1 VNKVYSLKYC
11 PVTGGLIVVS
21 ELASRVIK
29 KTCRRL
35 THILLAGIPAVC
47 LYYPQISQAGIVR
60 SDIAYQIYR
69 DFAENKGLFVPG
81 ATDIPVYDK
90 DGKLVGRLDKA
101 PMADFSSVS
110 SNGVATLV
118 SPQYIVSVKHNGGYQ
133 SVSFGNGKN
142 TYSLVDRNNHS
153 SVDFHAPRLNKL
165 VTEVIPSA
173 VTSEGTKANAYKDT
187 ERYTAFYRVGSGT
200 QYTKD
205 KDGNLVKVAG
215 GYAFKTGGTTG
226 VPLISDATIV
236 SNPGQTYNPVN
247 GPLPDYGA
255 PGDSGSPL
263 FAYDEQQ
270 KKWVIVAVL
279 RAYAGINGA
288 TNWWNV
294 IPTDYLNQVM
304 QDDFDAP
311 VDFVSGLAPL
321 NWTYDKTSGTGTLS
335 QGSKNWTMHGQ
346 KDNDLNAGKNL
357 VFSGQNGAIVLKD
370 SVTQGAGYLEF
381 KDSYTVSAESG
392 KTWTGAGI
400 ITDKG
405 TNVTWKVNGVA
416 GDNLHK
422 LGEGTLTI
430 NGTGVNPGGL
440 KTGDG
445 TVVLNQQADTAG
457 NVQAFSSVNLA
468 SGRPT
473 VVLGDARQVNPDNI
487 SWGYRGGKLDLNG
500 NAVTF
505 TRLQAADYGAVITNN
520 AQQKSR
526 LLLDLKAQDTNVS
539 VPIGSISPF
548 GGTGTPGNLYSMILN
563 GQTRFYILKS
573 ASYGNTLWGNSL
585 NDPAQWEFVGTDKNK
600 AVQTVKDRIL
610 AGRAKQPVIFHG
622 QLTGNMDVTIPQL
635 PGGRKVILDGSV
647 NLPEGTLSE
656 DSGTLIF
663 QGHPVIHASVSG
675 SAPVS
680 LNQKDWENR
689 QFTMKTLSLKDADF
703 HLSRNASLNSDIK
716 SDNSHITLGSD
727 RAFVDKNDGTGNY
740 VILEEG
746 TSVPDTVNDRS
757 QYEGNITLDHNSTL
771 DIGSRFTG
779 GIEAYDSA
787 VSITSPDVLL
797 TAPGAFAGSS
807 LTVHDG
813 GHLTALNGLFSD
825 GHIQAGKNSKIT
837 LSGTPVKDTAN
848 QYAPAVYLT
857 DGYDLTGDNATLE
870 ITRGAHASGDI
881 HASAAS
887 TVTIGSDTPAELAS
901 AETTASAFA
910 GSLLEGYNAAFNGAI
925 TGGRADVSMHNAL
938 WTLGGDSA
946 IHTLTVRNSRIS
958 SEGDRT
964 FRTLTVNKLD
974 ATGSDFVLRTDL
986 KNADKINVTEKATG
1000 SDNSLNVSFMKD
1012 PAQGQSLNIP
1022 LVTAPAGTS
1031 AEMFKAGTR
1040 VTGFSRVTPTLHV
1053 DTSGGNT
1060 KWILDGFKA
1069 EADKAAA
1076 AKADS
1081 FMNAGYKNFM
1091 TEVNNLNKR
1100 MGDLRDTNG
1109 DAGAW
1114 ARIMSG
1120 AGSADGG
1127 YSDNYTH
1134 VQVGVDKK
1142 HELDGVDLF
1151 TGVTMTY
1158 TDSSADSHAFSGK
1171 TKSVG
1176 GGLYASAL
1184 FESGAYID
1192 LIGKYIHHD
1201 NDYTG
1206 NFAGLGTKHY
1216 NTHSWY
1222 AGAETGYRYHLTEE
1236 TFIEPQA
1243 ELVYGAVSGKTFRW
1257 KDGDMDLSMKNRD
1270 FSPLIGRTG
1279 IELGKTFSGKDWSV
1293 TARAGT
1299 SWQFDL
1305 LNNGETVL
1313 RDASGEKRIK
1323 GEKDSRMLFNVGM
1336 NAQIKDNMRFGL
1348 EFEKS
1353 AFGKY
1358 NVDNAVNANFRYMF

>member
-1 VNKVYSLKYC
+1 MVLSVSCLSYPMISL
-11 PVTGGLIVVS
+11 
-21 ELASRVIK
+21 
-29 KTCRRL
+29 
-35 THILLAGIPAVC
+35 
-47 LYYPQISQAGIVR
+47 AGIVR

-81 ATDIPVYDK
+81 ATDIPVY
-90 DGKLVGRLDKA
+90 
-101 PMADFSSVS
+101 
-110 SNGVATLV
+110 
-118 SPQYIVSVKHNGGYQ
+118 
-133 SVSFGNGKN
+133 
-142 TYSLVDRNNHS
+142 
-153 SVDFHAPRLNKL
+153 
-165 VTEVIPSA
+165 
-173 VTSEGTKANAYKDT
+173 
-187 ERYTAFYRVGSGT
+187 
-200 QYTKD
+200 D

-236 SNPGQTYNPVN
+236 SNPGQTYDPVN

-294 IPTDYLNQVM
+294 ISTDYLNQVM

-311 VDFVSGLAPL
+311 VDFVSGLGPL

-405 TNVTWKVNGVA
+405 TNVTRKVNGVA

-430 NGTGVNPGGL
+430 NGTGVNQGGL

-457 NVQAFSSVNLA
+457 NVQAFSSVSLA
-468 SGRPT
+468 SGCPT

-505 TRLQAADYGAVITNN
+505 TRLQTADYGAVITNH
-520 AQQKSR
+520 AQQKFR

-539 VPIGSISPF
+539 EPTIGNIPPF
-548 GGTGTPGNLYSMILN
+548 GGTGTLGNLYSMILN
-563 GQTRFYILKS
+563 GQARFYILKS
-573 ASYGNTLWGNSL
+573 ASNGNTLWGNSL
-585 NDPAQWEFVGTDKNK
+585 NDPVQWEFVGTDKNK
-600 AVQTVKDRIL
+600 AVQTVKDWIL

-622 QLTGNMDVTIPQL
+622 QLSGNMDVAIPQL
-635 PGGRKVILDGSV
+635 PGGRKVIFDGSV
-647 NLPEGTLSE
+647 NLPEGTLSQ
-656 DSGTLIF
+656 DSGTLTF
-663 QGHPVIHASVSG
+663 QGHPVIHASVRG
-675 SAPVS
+675 SASVS

-703 HLSRNASLNSDIK
+703 HLSRNATLNSDIQ

-727 RAFVDKNDGTGNY
+727 RVFVDKNDGTGNY
-740 VILEEG
+740 VSPEEG

-757 QYEGNITLDHNSTL
+757 QYEGNITLNHNSTL
-771 DIGSRFTG
+771 DIGSLFTG
-779 GIEAYDSA
+779 GIDAYDSA

-797 TAPGAFAGSS
+797 TAPGAFVGSS

-813 GHLTALNGLFSD
+813 GHLTALDGIFSD
-825 GHIQAGKNSKIT
+825 GHIQVGKNGKIT

-857 DGYDLTGDNATLE
+857 DGYELTGDNAALE
-870 ITRGAHASGDI
+870 ITRGAHVSGDI

-887 TVTIGSDTPAELAS
+887 TVTIGSDRSAELAS
-901 AETTASAFA
+901 AETPASAFA
-910 GSLLEGYNAAFNGAI
+910 GSLLGGYNAAFNGAI

-938 WTLGGDSA
+938 WTLGVDSS
-946 IHTLTVRNSRIS
+946 IHSLTVRNNRIRS
-958 SEGDRT
+958 GGDRA
-964 FRTLTVNKLD
+964 FRTLKVNKLD
-974 ATGSDFVLRTDL
+974 ATGNDFILRTDL
-986 KNADKINVTEKATG
+986 KNADKIQVTEKATG
-1000 SDNSLNVSFMKD
+1000 SDNSLNACFMKN
-1012 PAQGQSLNIP
+1012 PSQGQALNIP
-1022 LVTAPAGTS
+1022 LVTVPAGTS
-1031 AEMFKAGTR
+1031 AEVFKAGTR
-1040 VTGFSRVTPTLHV
+1040 GTGFSRVTPTLHV

-1081 FMNAGYKNFM
+1081 FMIAGYKNFM
-1091 TEVNNLNKR
+1091 TEVNDLNKR

-1134 VQVGVDKK
+1134 VQVGFDKK

-1176 GGLYASAL
+1176 GGLYGSAL

-1206 NFAGLGTKHY
+1206 NFASLGTKHY

-1222 AGAETGYRYHLTEE
+1222 AGAETGYRYHLTED

-1243 ELVYGAVSGKTFRW
+1243 ELVYGAVSGKTFR
-1257 KDGDMDLSMKNRD
+1257 
-1270 FSPLIGRTG
+1270 
-1279 IELGKTFSGKDWSV
+1279 
-1293 TARAGT
+1293 
-1299 SWQFDL
+1299 
-1305 LNNGETVL
+1305 
-1313 RDASGEKRIK
+1313 
-1323 GEKDSRMLFNVGM
+1323 
-1336 NAQIKDNMRFGL
+1336 
-1348 EFEKS
+1348 
-1353 AFGKY
+1353 
-1358 NVDNAVNANFRYMF
+1358 

>member
-1 VNKVYSLKYC
+1 MNKVYSLKYC
-11 PVTGGLIVVS
+11 PVTGGLIAVS
-21 ELASRVIK
+21 ELARRVIK

-35 THILLAGIPAVC
+35 THILLAGIPAIC
-47 LYYPQISQAGIVR
+47 LCYSQISQAGIVR

-81 ATDIPVYDK
+81 ANDIPVYDK
-90 DGKLVGRLDKA
+90 DGKLVGRLGKA

-118 SPQYIVSVKHNGGYQ
+118 SPQYIVSVKHNGGYR

-142 TYSLVDRNNHS
+142 TYSLVDRNNHPS
-153 SVDFHAPRLNKL
+153 IDFHAPRLNKL

-173 VTSEGTKANAYKDT
+173 VTSEGTKANAYKYT

-263 FAYDEQQ
+263 FAYDKQQ

-311 VDFVSGLAPL
+311 VDFVSGLGPL

-357 VFSGQNGAIVLKD
+357 VFSGQNGAIILKD

-445 TVVLNQQADTAG
+445 IVVLNQQADTAG
-457 NVQAFSSVNLA
+457 NIQAFSSVNLA

-520 AQQKSR
+520 AQQKSQ

-539 VPIGSISPF
+539 EPTIGNISPF

-563 GQTRFYILKS
+563 SQTRFYILKS

-585 NDPAQWEFVGTDKNK
+585 NDPAQWEFVGMDKNK

-622 QLTGNMDVTIPQL
+622 QLTGNMDVAIPQV
-635 PGGRKVILDGSV
+635 PGGRKVIFDGSV
-647 NLPEGTLSE
+647 NLPEGTLSQ

-663 QGHPVIHASVSG
+663 QGHPVIHASISG

-740 VILEEG
+740 VIPEEG

-757 QYEGNITLDHNSTL
+757 QYEGNITLNHNSAL

-779 GIEAYDSA
+779 GIDAYDSA

-825 GHIQAGKNSKIT
+825 GHIQAGKNGKIT

-848 QYAPAVYLT
+848 QYVPAVYLT
-857 DGYDLTGDNATLE
+857 DGYDLTGDNAALE

-901 AETTASAFA
+901 AETAASAFA

-946 IHTLTVRNSRIS
+946 IHSLTVRNSRIS

-974 ATGSDFVLRTDL
+974 ATGSDFV
-986 KNADKINVTEKATG
+986 
-1000 SDNSLNVSFMKD
+1000 
-1012 PAQGQSLNIP
+1012 
-1022 LVTAPAGTS
+1022 
-1031 AEMFKAGTR
+1031 
-1040 VTGFSRVTPTLHV
+1040 
-1053 DTSGGNT
+1053 
-1060 KWILDGFKA
+1060 
-1069 EADKAAA
+1069 
-1076 AKADS
+1076 
-1081 FMNAGYKNFM
+1081 
-1091 TEVNNLNKR
+1091 
-1100 MGDLRDTNG
+1100 
-1109 DAGAW
+1109 
-1114 ARIMSG
+1114 
-1120 AGSADGG
+1120 
-1127 YSDNYTH
+1127 
-1134 VQVGVDKK
+1134 
-1142 HELDGVDLF
+1142 
-1151 TGVTMTY
+1151 
-1158 TDSSADSHAFSGK
+1158 
-1171 TKSVG
+1171 
-1176 GGLYASAL
+1176 
-1184 FESGAYID
+1184 
-1192 LIGKYIHHD
+1192 
-1201 NDYTG
+1201 
-1206 NFAGLGTKHY
+1206 
-1216 NTHSWY
+1216 
-1222 AGAETGYRYHLTEE
+1222 
-1236 TFIEPQA
+1236 
-1243 ELVYGAVSGKTFRW
+1243 
-1257 KDGDMDLSMKNRD
+1257 
-1270 FSPLIGRTG
+1270 
-1279 IELGKTFSGKDWSV
+1279 
-1293 TARAGT
+1293 
-1299 SWQFDL
+1299 
-1305 LNNGETVL
+1305 
-1313 RDASGEKRIK
+1313 
-1323 GEKDSRMLFNVGM
+1323 
-1336 NAQIKDNMRFGL
+1336 
-1348 EFEKS
+1348 
-1353 AFGKY
+1353 
-1358 NVDNAVNANFRYMF
+1358 

>member
-1 VNKVYSLKYC
+1 MNKIYSLKYC
-11 PVTGGLIVVS
+11 PVTGGLIAVS
-21 ELASRVIK
+21 ELASRVTKRAGRKLK
-29 KTCRRL
+29 KISLIAVSVTCL
-35 THILLAGIPAVC
+35 S
-47 LYYPQISQAGIVR
+47 YPMISQAGIVR

-69 DFAENKGLFVPG
+69 DFSENKGLFVPG
-81 ATDIPVYDK
+81 TTDIPVYDK
-90 DGKLVGRLDKA
+90 DGKLMGRLDKA
-101 PMADFSSVS
+101 PMVDFSSVS
-110 SNGVATLV
+110 SDGVATLV
-118 SPQYIVSVKHNGGYQ
+118 SPQYIASVKHNRRYQ
-133 SVSFGNGKN
+133 SVRFGNGKN
-142 TYSLVDRNNHS
+142 TYSFVDRNDHP

-173 VTSEGTKANAYKDT
+173 VTTEGTKNNAYKDT

-200 QYTKD
+200 QYIQTPEGKREHLSGAY
-205 KDGNLVKVAG
+205 KYLI
-215 GYAFKTGGTTG
+215 GGT
-226 VPLISDATIV
+226 I
-236 SNPGQTYNPVN
+236 
-247 GPLPDYGA
+247 GPLSSSKNGGRVTASSGKIFDSGHGPLSNHGR

-263 FAYDEQQ
+263 LAYDALQ
-270 KKWVIVAVL
+270 KKWVLVGVL
-279 RAYAGINGA
+279 TGGNETIAN
-288 TNWWNV
+288 WNV

-304 QDDFDAP
+304 QDDFDAS
-311 VDFVSGLAPL
+311 VDQVSGQGPL

-405 TNVTWKVNGVA
+405 TNVTWRVNGVA

-457 NVQAFSSVNLA
+457 DVQAFSSVNLA

-505 TRLQAADYGAVITNN
+505 TRLQAADYGAVITNY

-526 LLLDLKAQDTNVS
+526 LLLNMSASQNSDVS
-539 VPIGSISPF
+539 VSIGSISPV
-548 GGTGTPGNLYSMILN
+548 GGTGTPGNLYSMTLN
-563 GQTRFYILKS
+563 NQTRFYILKS
-573 ASYGNTLWGNSL
+573 STYDSPLWGNSL
-585 NDPAQWEFVGTDKNK
+585 NDPKQWEFVGTDKNK
-600 AVQTVKDRIL
+600 AVQTVKERIL
-610 AGRAKQPVIFHG
+610 AERVKQPVIFHG

-647 NLPEGTLSE
+647 NIPEGTMSQ

-703 HLSRNASLNSDIK
+703 HLSRNATLNSDIQ
-716 SDNSHITLGSD
+716 SDNSHITLGSN
-727 RAFVDKNDGTGNY
+727 RVFVDKNDGTGNY
-740 VILEEG
+740 VSPEEG

-757 QYEGNITLDHNSTL
+757 QYEGNITLNHNSTL

-787 VSITSPDVLL
+787 VSITSPDVLF

-807 LTVHDG
+807 LTAHDG
-813 GHLTALNGLFSD
+813 GHLTALNGLFSN
-825 GHIQAGKNSKIT
+825 GHIQASKNSKIT

-986 KNADKINVTEKATG
+986 KNADKITVTEKATG

-1040 VTGFSRVTPTLHV
+1040 MTGFSRVTPTLHV

-1134 VQVGVDKK
+1134 VQVGFDKK

-1222 AGAETGYRYHLTEE
+1222 AGAETGYRYHLTED

-1323 GEKDSRMLFNVGM
+1323 GEKDSRMLFNIGM

-1358 NVDNAVNANFRYMF
+1358 NVDNAVNANFRYTF

>member
-1 VNKVYSLKYC
+1 MNKIYSFKCC
-11 PVTGGLIVVS
+11 PVTVGLIAVS
-21 ELASRVIK
+21 ELASSVTKNAGRKLK
-29 KTCRRL
+29 KISL
-35 THILLAGIPAVC
+35 MVLSVSC
-47 LYYPQISQAGIVR
+47 LSYPMISLAGIVR

-81 ATDIPVYDK
+81 ATDIPVY
-90 DGKLVGRLDKA
+90 
-101 PMADFSSVS
+101 
-110 SNGVATLV
+110 
-118 SPQYIVSVKHNGGYQ
+118 
-133 SVSFGNGKN
+133 
-142 TYSLVDRNNHS
+142 
-153 SVDFHAPRLNKL
+153 
-165 VTEVIPSA
+165 
-173 VTSEGTKANAYKDT
+173 
-187 ERYTAFYRVGSGT
+187 
-200 QYTKD
+200 D

-236 SNPGQTYNPVN
+236 SNPGQTYDPVN

-294 IPTDYLNQVM
+294 ISTDYLNQVM

-311 VDFVSGLAPL
+311 VDFVSGLGPL

-405 TNVTWKVNGVA
+405 TNVTRKVNGVA

-430 NGTGVNPGGL
+430 NGTGVNQGGL

-457 NVQAFSSVNLA
+457 NVQAFSSVSLA
-468 SGRPT
+468 SGCPT

-505 TRLQAADYGAVITNN
+505 TRLQAADYGAVITNH
-520 AQQKSR
+520 AQQKFR

-539 VPIGSISPF
+539 EPTIGNIPPF
-548 GGTGTPGNLYSMILN
+548 GGTGTLGNLYSMILN
-563 GQTRFYILKS
+563 GQARFYILKS
-573 ASYGNTLWGNSL
+573 ASNGNTLWGNSL
-585 NDPAQWEFVGTDKNK
+585 NDPVQWEFVGTDKNK
-600 AVQTVKDRIL
+600 AVQTVKDWIL

-622 QLTGNMDVTIPQL
+622 QLSGNMDVAIPQL
-635 PGGRKVILDGSV
+635 PGGRKVIFDGSV
-647 NLPEGTLSE
+647 NLPEGTLSQ
-656 DSGTLIF
+656 DSGTLTF
-663 QGHPVIHASVSG
+663 QGHPVIHASVRG
-675 SAPVS
+675 SASVS

-703 HLSRNASLNSDIK
+703 HLSRNATLNSDIQ

-727 RAFVDKNDGTGNY
+727 RVFVDKNDGTGNY
-740 VILEEG
+740 VSPEEG

-757 QYEGNITLDHNSTL
+757 QYEGNITLNHNSTL
-771 DIGSRFTG
+771 DIGSLFTG
-779 GIEAYDSA
+779 GIDAYDSA

-797 TAPGAFAGSS
+797 TAPGAFVGSS

-813 GHLTALNGLFSD
+813 GHLTALDGIFSD
-825 GHIQAGKNSKIT
+825 GHIQVGKNGKIT

-857 DGYDLTGDNATLE
+857 DGYELTGDNAALE
-870 ITRGAHASGDI
+870 ITRGAHVSGDI

-887 TVTIGSDTPAELAS
+887 TVTIGSDRSAELAS
-901 AETTASAFA
+901 AETPASAFA
-910 GSLLEGYNAAFNGAI
+910 GSLLGGYNAAFNGAI

-938 WTLGGDSA
+938 WTLGVDSS
-946 IHTLTVRNSRIS
+946 IHSLTVRNNRIRS
-958 SEGDRT
+958 GGDRA
-964 FRTLTVNKLD
+964 FRTLKVNKLD
-974 ATGSDFVLRTDL
+974 ATGNDFILRTDL
-986 KNADKINVTEKATG
+986 KNADKIQVTEKATG
-1000 SDNSLNVSFMKD
+1000 SDNSLNACFMKN
-1012 PAQGQSLNIP
+1012 PSQGQALNIP
-1022 LVTAPAGTS
+1022 LVTVPAGTS
-1031 AEMFKAGTR
+1031 AEVFKAGTR
-1040 VTGFSRVTPTLHV
+1040 GTGFSRVTPTLHV

-1081 FMNAGYKNFM
+1081 FMIAGYKNFM
-1091 TEVNNLNKR
+1091 TEVNDLNKS

-1134 VQVGVDKK
+1134 VQVGFDKK

-1176 GGLYASAL
+1176 GGLYGSAL

-1206 NFAGLGTKHY
+1206 NFASLGTKHY

-1222 AGAETGYRYHLTEE
+1222 AGAETGYRYHLTED

-1243 ELVYGAVSGKTFRW
+1243 ELVYGAVSGKTFR
-1257 KDGDMDLSMKNRD
+1257 
-1270 FSPLIGRTG
+1270 
-1279 IELGKTFSGKDWSV
+1279 
-1293 TARAGT
+1293 
-1299 SWQFDL
+1299 
-1305 LNNGETVL
+1305 
-1313 RDASGEKRIK
+1313 
-1323 GEKDSRMLFNVGM
+1323 
-1336 NAQIKDNMRFGL
+1336 
-1348 EFEKS
+1348 
-1353 AFGKY
+1353 
-1358 NVDNAVNANFRYMF
+1358 

>member
-1 VNKVYSLKYC
+1 MVLSVSCLSYPMISL
-11 PVTGGLIVVS
+11 
-21 ELASRVIK
+21 
-29 KTCRRL
+29 
-35 THILLAGIPAVC
+35 
-47 LYYPQISQAGIVR
+47 AGIVR

-81 ATDIPVYDK
+81 ATDIPVY
-90 DGKLVGRLDKA
+90 
-101 PMADFSSVS
+101 
-110 SNGVATLV
+110 
-118 SPQYIVSVKHNGGYQ
+118 
-133 SVSFGNGKN
+133 
-142 TYSLVDRNNHS
+142 
-153 SVDFHAPRLNKL
+153 
-165 VTEVIPSA
+165 
-173 VTSEGTKANAYKDT
+173 
-187 ERYTAFYRVGSGT
+187 
-200 QYTKD
+200 D

-236 SNPGQTYNPVN
+236 SNPGQTYDPVN

-294 IPTDYLNQVM
+294 ISTDYLNQVM

-311 VDFVSGLAPL
+311 VDFVSGLGPL

-405 TNVTWKVNGVA
+405 TNVTRKVNGVA

-430 NGTGVNPGGL
+430 NGTGVNQGGL

-457 NVQAFSSVNLA
+457 NVQAFSSVSLA
-468 SGRPT
+468 SGCPT

-505 TRLQAADYGAVITNN
+505 TRLQAADYGAVITNH
-520 AQQKSR
+520 AQQKFR

-539 VPIGSISPF
+539 EPTIGNIPPF
-548 GGTGTPGNLYSMILN
+548 GGTGTLGNLYSMILN
-563 GQTRFYILKS
+563 GQARFYILKS
-573 ASYGNTLWGNSL
+573 ASNGNTLWGNSL
-585 NDPAQWEFVGTDKNK
+585 NDPVQWEFVGTDKNK
-600 AVQTVKDRIL
+600 AVQTVKDWIL

-622 QLTGNMDVTIPQL
+622 QLSGNMDVAIPQL
-635 PGGRKVILDGSV
+635 PGGRKVIFDGSV
-647 NLPEGTLSE
+647 NLPEGTLSQ
-656 DSGTLIF
+656 DSGTLTF
-663 QGHPVIHASVSG
+663 QGHPVIHASVRG
-675 SAPVS
+675 SASVS

-703 HLSRNASLNSDIK
+703 HLSRNATLNSDIQ

-727 RAFVDKNDGTGNY
+727 RVFVDKNDGTGNY
-740 VILEEG
+740 VSPEEG

-757 QYEGNITLDHNSTL
+757 QYEGNITLNHNSTL
-771 DIGSRFTG
+771 DIGSLFTG
-779 GIEAYDSA
+779 GIDAYDSA

-797 TAPGAFAGSS
+797 TAPGAFVGSS

-813 GHLTALNGLFSD
+813 GHLTALDGIFSD
-825 GHIQAGKNSKIT
+825 GHIQVGKNGKIT

-857 DGYDLTGDNATLE
+857 DGYELTGDNAALE
-870 ITRGAHASGDI
+870 ITRGAHVSGDI

-887 TVTIGSDTPAELAS
+887 TVTIGSDRSAELAS
-901 AETTASAFA
+901 AETPASAFA
-910 GSLLEGYNAAFNGAI
+910 GSLLGGYNAAFNGAI

-938 WTLGGDSA
+938 WTLGVDSS
-946 IHTLTVRNSRIS
+946 IHSLTVRNNRIRS
-958 SEGDRT
+958 GGDRA
-964 FRTLTVNKLD
+964 FRTLKVNKLD
-974 ATGSDFVLRTDL
+974 ATGNDFILRTDL
-986 KNADKINVTEKATG
+986 KNADKIQVTEKATG
-1000 SDNSLNVSFMKD
+1000 SDNSLNACFMKN
-1012 PAQGQSLNIP
+1012 PSQGQALNIP
-1022 LVTAPAGTS
+1022 LVTVPAGTS
-1031 AEMFKAGTR
+1031 AEVFKAGTR
-1040 VTGFSRVTPTLHV
+1040 GTGFSRVTPTLHV

-1081 FMNAGYKNFM
+1081 FMIAGYKNFM
-1091 TEVNNLNKR
+1091 TEVNDLNKR

-1114 ARIMSG
+1114 SRIMSG

-1134 VQVGVDKK
+1134 VQVGFDKK

-1176 GGLYASAL
+1176 GGLYGSAL

-1206 NFAGLGTKHY
+1206 NFASLGTKHY

-1222 AGAETGYRYHLTEE
+1222 AGAETGYRYHLTED

-1243 ELVYGAVSGKTFRW
+1243 ELVYGAVSGKTFR
-1257 KDGDMDLSMKNRD
+1257 
-1270 FSPLIGRTG
+1270 
-1279 IELGKTFSGKDWSV
+1279 
-1293 TARAGT
+1293 
-1299 SWQFDL
+1299 
-1305 LNNGETVL
+1305 
-1313 RDASGEKRIK
+1313 
-1323 GEKDSRMLFNVGM
+1323 
-1336 NAQIKDNMRFGL
+1336 
-1348 EFEKS
+1348 
-1353 AFGKY
+1353 
-1358 NVDNAVNANFRYMF
+1358 